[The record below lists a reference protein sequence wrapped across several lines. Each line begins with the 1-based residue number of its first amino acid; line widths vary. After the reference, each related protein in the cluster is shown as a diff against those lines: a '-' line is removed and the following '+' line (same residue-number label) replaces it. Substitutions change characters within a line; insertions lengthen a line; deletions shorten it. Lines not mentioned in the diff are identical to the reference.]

1 MVFLGYILPKKNQE
15 DYLKE
20 IEIAVQNYR
29 NDLLNKFNLK
39 AASAVTTVQTQVQ
52 TPVQAA
58 PALATASP
66 APVPVQTQV
75 IPMQTPVQAPAKS
88 PLKVD
93 IPKPSS
99 TLISELEGKIKSPNL
114 GLKSKPA
121 SPESKPPSPESKP
134 SSPTPSE
141 ATTVMTYE
149 DMEKAPFSAEM
160 SKLLSEYGV
169 DGDQSKFYKKAE
181 KVLIQSIRDG
191 KQVYGS
197 SSNRTRKRVDDER
210 FLLSAVRNE
219 DGKYRLAWANSKGK
233 QPFDQKNLKMTLKI
247 NEPVLYSQGSGIR
260 RSIKVRNPDNF
271 HGFHLSPLGLSKND
285 ISIYYPN
292 SSRRV
297 LSWKNMSP
305 MLSKIVGDIRKDKSF
320 KIDDYE
326 RLKESERVVVD
337 KIITLL
343 RLLYPAGMK
352 RASEEEIWNLRN
364 RYAILLGEI
373 NSGNNSILLREE
385 LADIVNRLKEF
396 KVISSAKQKFILN
409 ALTAK

>member
-1 MVFLGYILPKKNQE
+1 MVFLGYILPKKNQD

-29 NDLLNKFNLK
+29 NDLLNRFNLK
-39 AASAVTTVQTQVQ
+39 AQAPAVTMQTAAPVQTQVQ
-52 TPVQAA
+52 AA
-58 PALATASP
+58 P
-66 APVPVQTQV
+66 APVPVQASV
-75 IPMQTPVQAPAKS
+75 KL

-99 TLISELEGKIKSPNL
+99 PLLAELEGRIKSPNL

-134 SSPTPSE
+134 PSPTPSE

-160 SKLLSEYGV
+160 SKLLSDYGV

-181 KVLIQSIRDG
+181 KLLIKSINNG
-191 KQVYGS
+191 NKVYGS
-197 SSNRTRKRVDDER
+197 SSNRTRKRVDDEK
-210 FLLSAVRNE
+210 FLLSAVKNE
-219 DGKYRLAWANSKGK
+219 DGKYRLEWANPRGR

-260 RSIKVRNPDNF
+260 SRKVRNPENF

-285 ISIYYPN
+285 LSIYYPN

-305 MLSKIVGDIRKDKSF
+305 LLSKIVSDIRKDKSF

-373 NSGNNSILLREE
+373 NAGNDSILLKEE
-385 LADIVNRLKEF
+385 LASIVNKLKEY